1 MASNKQNKRIGF
13 ILIAIALICGGML
26 LYRQMGG
33 YIITPQIVYPL
44 VLLVWFSGGV
54 WAAFRSNSGQFM
66 RIALGW
72 IMVFTGIFFAHN
84 IYQDIKNDRIAQQT
98 EGQAPDFII
107 QKIDGHF
114 YTDAYV
120 NGVRVP
126 FMVDS
131 GASMVGL
138 TKETAEKIGID
149 VDKINDHV
157 MMSTANGMKLEK
169 VTHINEIRLGDN
181 IIVKNIRVG
190 ISEEGL
196 EQNLLGQNFM
206 EEISKKVEVGKE
218 LRLWK

>member
-13 ILIAIALICGGML
+13 VLMAIAGICGGLL

-33 YIITPQIVYPL
+33 YMITPEIVYPL

-72 IMVFTGIFFAHN
+72 VMVFTALYFAYN
-84 IYQDIKNDRIAQQT
+84 FYQDYKNHRIAQQT
-98 EGQAPDFII
+98 EGQAPDFIM
-107 QKIDGHF
+107 QKIGNHF

-120 NGVRVP
+120 NDVRIS
-126 FMVDS
+126 FMLDS
-131 GASMVGL
+131 GASMVVL
-138 TKETAEKIGID
+138 TKQAAQKAGIN
-149 VDKINDHV
+149 VDKINNRILL
-157 MMSTANGMKLEK
+157 STANGEKLEK
-169 VTHINEIRLGDN
+169 VTYVKEIRLGN
-181 IIVKNIRVG
+181 IIATNIRVA

-196 EQNLLGQNFM
+196 DENLLGQNFM
-206 EEISKKVEVGKE
+206 SEVSKKVEVGNE